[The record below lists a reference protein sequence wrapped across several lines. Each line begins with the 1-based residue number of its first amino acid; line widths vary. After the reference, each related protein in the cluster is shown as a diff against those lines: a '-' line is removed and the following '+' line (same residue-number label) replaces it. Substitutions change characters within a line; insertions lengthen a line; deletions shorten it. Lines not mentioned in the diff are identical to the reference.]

1 MKKMFGFQSF
11 LKSGIVALYIAYVS
25 CSLSVFYTL
34 ECGPES
40 VSVLFTATDPVSNYP
55 APGTQ

>member
-1 MKKMFGFQSF
+1 MFGFQSL
-11 LKSGIVALYIAYVS
+11 LKFGIVALYIAYVS
-25 CSLSVFYTL
+25 CSLSVFCTL